1 MEGKGGRGWCVRE
14 AAEGGVSLKSHGRM
28 RAQRE
33 FELKDG
39 AKRRRLRRS
48 PKAILDFKFSLR
60 WRSSVRFKDDPRLRR
75 LLCI

>member
-1 MEGKGGRGWCVRE
+1 
-14 AAEGGVSLKSHGRM
+14 M

-39 AKRRRLRRS
+39 AKRRRLRRL

-60 WRSSVRFKDDPRLRR
+60 LRLSMRFKGESAFAGVSIGGPLWALPKVTPFRYNKPGP
-75 LLCI
+75 I